1 MKTMKARL
9 RMLPILAASAADV
22 TWVLGSGGASCDLTC
37 VSRSGCS
44 EDAWPKTDA
53 EFYEIS
59 KLAGQVCESTQT
71 GSAKYD
77 PSTDGRYCGWKGPE
91 EMPEDLKGFGR
102 LVVVTEVSSMMFN
115 GSKRWLG
122 VQSLMVITGHGLWQV
137 YIVGNYAQHEAS
149 HALDQKIAT
158 KHQMISDGCRMLLSN

>member
-1 MKTMKARL
+1 
-9 RMLPILAASAADV
+9 MLPILAASAASAASAAGV

-53 EFYEIS
+53 EFYDIS

-91 EMPEDLKGFGR
+91 DMPKEETRCSQSAD
-102 LVVVTEVSSMMFN
+102 SSTYRFCPCN
-115 GSKRWLG
+115 
-122 VQSLMVITGHGLWQV
+122 
-137 YIVGNYAQHEAS
+137 
-149 HALDQKIAT
+149 
-158 KHQMISDGCRMLLSN
+158 SDKEL